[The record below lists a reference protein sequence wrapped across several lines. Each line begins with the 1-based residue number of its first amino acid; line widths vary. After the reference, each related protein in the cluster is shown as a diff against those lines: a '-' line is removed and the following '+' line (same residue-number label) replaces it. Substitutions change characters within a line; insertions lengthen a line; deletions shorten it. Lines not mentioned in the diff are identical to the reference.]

1 MSFRRHEGV
10 AVGTKW
16 ACGESLLSATRP
28 LCAYQ
33 AVGLKDIRGFYGFC
47 IKVYGR
53 YLRQTQPCFQ
63 LIHVFLRLF
72 IALCCSLFK
81 PKHFINRGS
90 KHIETMG
97 LTEENHAKS
106 HLTSTVMNMEN
117 GRYEHEH
124 RPLWTWAT
132 VDAAWLYAGFRPTT
146 TMLSHKYIHA
156 FTWFSA
162 CYLSAYV
169 QQNSAYP
176 PPKKNRSLGLA
187 RIIFWSNIKKPSE
200 W

>member
-10 AVGTKW
+10 AVCTKW

-106 HLTSTVMNMEN
+106 HLTSTVMNMSN
-117 GRYEHEH
+117 GRCGMTLC
-124 RPLWTWAT
+124 R
-132 VDAAWLYAGFRPTT
+132 
-146 TMLSHKYIHA
+146 LSPNNNDA
-156 FTWFSA
+156 FTQIHSCFHLIFSL
-162 CYLSAYV
+162 LSKRLCATK
-169 QQNSAYP
+169 QRLP
-176 PPKKNRSLGLA
+176 PPKKIGR
-187 RIIFWSNIKKPSE
+187 
-200 W
+200 